1 MRWFTA
7 IFLLNHPLDAEVA
20 SQVRAIPGAL
30 AIENDAGSRI
40 VCCGDSVSVISRLLE
55 AHGIQWRPAHQ
66 GTPGHVLAPLDVPNI
81 RPETRDATFPYQWD
95 GLAHLLRLRGG
106 AITWDCGTGKTRVG
120 VLWLATKADRK
131 TVIVARTPAIVQ
143 WRSAILGLTT
153 FPSSHLHIVEGQ
165 VGYRVEPSPPP
176 EGEVWVRR
184 VDKPAQELVAILLE
198 AGVKRGQLQGAMDVL
213 FEIPDTWAPKVE
225 YAVHTRSAHYKR
237 HVTLGII
244 EEETRTDAQWK
255 PWRVIS
261 LDRPRRVVSTW
272 DGTEP
277 LICLDPM
284 VRMAWNEAAAAP
296 IPSADKIRAQILL
309 ARTGGMSV
317 ERILATA
324 AASTPPIP
332 PGEVMDILARAC
344 ADADCTARQIDL
356 GCGPEPRVVLVS
368 WSILESRVQA
378 LQMWGPDTVIFDES
392 QHAKSSKI
400 WDVTNLDGGGVSFR
414 YKDSMSGAAAALSTT
429 RTVREV
435 ALLSATLLIDRA
447 RDLWSQMR
455 LLDDRMPGRKYNSFA
470 YRYCAAYDTGQWLDD
485 RGSSNEEELRER
497 LRTLSHH
504 VDASVAFAHLPPLVV
519 EVTIIPSKDLVF
531 QPTSKA
537 TMRTIK
543 AAGHLAIL
551 HYELL
556 QAAEAKT
563 PYVLQAALAA
573 LEDGDQVAIFTERPI
588 HAQHLAEA
596 LRGMT
601 KHPVYLSQDD
611 SGDRQMLVQTFRGE
625 PRGSAGPG
633 VLIGTLKS
641 WGDSIDGLQGTPHVF
656 VCMLP
661 WNLSLVQFL
670 GRFRRHGGG
679 TRGSVI
685 HILVAEGTRDLRMV
699 EVVVPKLRAA
709 ATITDSAP
717 AGELATALTA
727 GQQVRDSEMLSA
739 LFDMMGDNDDIRW
752 TDIDD
757 E

>member
-7 IFLLNHPLDAEVA
+7 IFLLSQPLDFEVA
-20 SQVRAIPGAL
+20 TQVRAISGVL
-30 AIENDAGSRI
+30 VIDNEAGSRV
-40 VCCGDSVSVISRLLE
+40 VCCGDSVSVVTRLL
-55 AHGIQWRPAHQ
+55 HVHDVKWRRADL
-66 GTPGHVLAPLDVPNI
+66 GTPGPVLAPLDVPNI
-81 RPETRDATFPYQWD
+81 RPATRDATFPYQWD
-95 GLAHLLRLRGG
+95 GLAHLQRLRGG

-120 VLWLATKADRK
+120 VLWLATKPDHR
-131 TVIVARTPAIVQ
+131 TVIVARSPAIAQ
-143 WRSAILGLTT
+143 WRSAILSLTT
-153 FPSSHLHIVEGQ
+153 FPPSHIHIVEGQ
-165 VGYRVEPSPPP
+165 VGYRVERSPPP

-184 VDKPAQELVAILLE
+184 IDKDAPVLVTMLQE
-198 AGVKRGQLQGAMDVL
+198 AGVKRGQLQGAMDIL
-213 FEIPDTWAPKVE
+213 FEIPDSWVPKVE
-225 YAVHTRSAHYKR
+225 YAVHTRSAYYKR
-237 HVTLGII
+237 LVTLGII
-244 EEETRTDAQWK
+244 EEETRTEPNWK

-277 LICLDPM
+277 LVCHDPM
-284 VRMAWNEAAAAP
+284 VRMAWNESAAATL
-296 IPSADKIRAQILL
+296 PSPDKIRAQILL
-309 ARTGGMSV
+309 ARTGGATV
-317 ERILATA
+317 EQLLATA

-332 PGEVMDILARAC
+332 AEDVMDILAKTC
-344 ADADCTARQIDL
+344 ADIDCTARQIDL
-356 GCGPEPRVVLVS
+356 GCGPEARVVLVS
-368 WSILESRVQA
+368 WSILDSRVQA
-378 LQMWGPDTVIFDES
+378 LQMWGPHTLIFDES
-392 QHAKSSKI
+392 QHAKSTKI
-400 WDVTNLDGGGVSFR
+400 WDVVHLDGGGKSFR
-414 YKDSMSGAAAALSTT
+414 YKDSMAGAAAALSVT

-455 LLDDRMPGRKYNSFA
+455 LLDDRMPGKKYLSFA
-470 YRYCAAYDTGQWLDD
+470 MRYCAAYDTGQWIDD

-497 LRTLSHH
+497 LRTISHH
-504 VDASVAFAHLPPLVV
+504 VDASVAFANLPPLVL
-519 EVTIIPSKDLVF
+519 ETTIIPTKDLVF

-543 AAGHLAIL
+543 AAGPLAIL

-588 HAQHLAEA
+588 HAQHMAET
-596 LRGMT
+596 LRTMT
-601 KHPVYLSQDD
+601 KCPVYLSQDD

-661 WNLSLVQFL
+661 WNLSFVQFL

-679 TRGSVI
+679 ARGSVI

-709 ATITDSAP
+709 ETITDSAP
-717 AGELATALTA
+717 AGELAGALTA
-727 GQQVRDSEMLSA
+727 GQETRDSAMLA
-739 LFDMMGDNDDIRW
+739 ELFDMLGGDNADIRW
-752 TDIDD
+752 TDD